1 MKFKPMKIVWLTA
14 ILLVGVLAL
23 CTQCAK
29 KAAVELEGGLVIVNK
44 VVGTGEKVKALD
56 MLTMHY
62 TGKLEDGTVFDSSQ
76 NPGRE
81 PFRFTIGIGQVIEGW
96 EKGIIGM
103 QIGGKRVLTIPPE
116 MAYGERGAAG
126 VIPPNATLIF
136 EVELLNIESN

>member
-1 MKFKPMKIVWLTA
+1 MKIVWLTA

>member
-1 MKFKPMKIVWLTA
+1 MKFKPMKIVWLTSL
-14 ILLVGVLAL
+14 LLVSVLL
-23 CTQCAK
+23 LFPHCAK
-29 KAAVELEGGLVIVNK
+29 KAAVELEGGLVIVDK

-56 MLTMHY
+56 VLTMHY

-81 PFRFTIGIGQVIEGW
+81 PFRFTIGAGQVIEGW

-136 EVELLNIESN
+136 EVELLNIDSN

>member
-1 MKFKPMKIVWLTA
+1 MKFKQMKIVWLTV

-76 NPGRE
+76 NTGRE

-126 VIPPNATLIF
+126 VIPPNATLVF

>member
-126 VIPPNATLIF
+126 VIPPNATLVF

>member
-1 MKFKPMKIVWLTA
+1 MKFKPMKIVWLTT

>member
-1 MKFKPMKIVWLTA
+1 MKIVWLTS
-14 ILLVGVLAL
+14 LLLLSVLL
-23 CTQCAK
+23 LFTHCAK
-29 KAAVELEGGLVIVNK
+29 KAAVELEGGLVIVDK
-44 VVGTGEKVKALD
+44 VVGMGEKVKALD
-56 MLTMHY
+56 VLTMHY

-81 PFRFTIGIGQVIEGW
+81 PFRFTIGAGQVIEGW

-136 EVELLNIESN
+136 EVELLNIDSN